1 MACAKQVL
9 RWTPREW
16 RRLLPPRDQGGGAAT
31 RKWVAFTLTVF
42 LAFVIA
48 ILTLFPVSLLRPFSE
63 GPDKIYHFIAFTG
76 LMQPT
81 SVL

>member
-1 MACAKQVL
+1 
-9 RWTPREW
+9 
-16 RRLLPPRDQGGGAAT
+16 
-31 RKWVAFTLTVF
+31 LTVF